1 MGKIP
6 VRPAATI
13 VVIRYENSVPEILM
27 LRRNS
32 AALTATGAHVFPGG
46 GVDDGDRDVVHRQL
60 LVGLDEAAARRRLH
74 LPEDA
79 LTYYCAALREL
90 FEEAGILLAVPGPR
104 QTYVLHATTLALWRR
119 ELRSGDVSWAQFLI
133 REGLYLDLSGVAYL
147 AHWVTPEGRARR
159 FDTRFFVTQ
168 APDGQSASPDGD
180 EVVEHVWVGAG
191 DALERHRRGEWT
203 LLYPTT
209 RTLELLSSF
218 ATVDDVLAYAVGT
231 DVVRV
236 QPREIDRDGV
246 TIVVGPGE
254 PGYRD

>member
-1 MGKIP
+1 
-6 VRPAATI
+6 
-13 VVIRYENSVPEILM
+13 M

-32 AALTATGAHVFPGG
+32 TALSATGAHVFPGG
-46 GVDDGDRDVVHRQL
+46 GVEDSDRDVVHREL

-74 LPEDA
+74 LSEDA

-90 FEEAGILLAVPGPR
+90 FEEAGILLAVSGPR
-104 QTYVLHATTLALWRR
+104 QTRVLDATTVAGWRR

-159 FDTRFFVTQ
+159 FDTRFFVTR
-168 APDGQSASPDGD
+168 APDEQSASPDDD
-180 EVVEHVWVGAG
+180 EVVEHVWVSAV
-191 DALERHRRGEWT
+191 DALERHRRGEWA

-218 ATVDDVLAYAVGT
+218 ASVDDVLAHAERT

-236 QPREIDRDGV
+236 QPQEIDREGV
-246 TIVVGPGE
+246 IIVVGPGD